1 MKFAKILF
9 NAAGIWGVILLL
21 PLYFIFD
28 LIGQQDPPPIT
39 HPAFFYGFVGLG
51 LAWQV
56 VFFIIARDPL
66 RYRPMMI
73 PSILEKI
80 GYGGAVVVLYAQGR
94 MHGQDLAF
102 GLADLL
108 FAALFAV
115 AFLQTARATAWRTA
129 TIDPG
134 SSS

>member
-9 NAAGIWGVILLL
+9 NVAGIWGVILLL

-66 RYRPMMI
+66 RFRPMMI
-73 PSILEKI
+73 PSIVEKI
-80 GYGGAVVVLYAQGR
+80 GYGGAVVVLYGQGR

-115 AFLQTARATAWRTA
+115 AFLRTARDTA
-129 TIDPG
+129 
-134 SSS
+134 

>member
-1 MKFAKILF
+1 MKFTKILF
-9 NAAGIWGVILLL
+9 NVAGIWGVILLL

-66 RYRPMMI
+66 RFRPLMI
-73 PSILEKI
+73 PSIMEKI
-80 GYGGAVVVLYAQGR
+80 GYGGAVVVLYGQGR

-115 AFLQTARATAWRTA
+115 AFLRTARDTA
-129 TIDPG
+129 
-134 SSS
+134 

>member
-9 NAAGIWGVILLL
+9 NVAGIWGVILLL

-39 HPAFFYGFVGLG
+39 HPAFFYGFAGLG

-56 VFFIIARDPL
+56 AFFIIARDPL
-66 RYRPMMI
+66 RFRPIMI
-73 PSILEKI
+73 PSILEKL

-102 GLADLL
+102 GLIDLL
-108 FAALFAV
+108 FATLFA
-115 AFLQTARATAWRTA
+115 AAYAMTGPSADR
-129 TIDPG
+129 PG
-134 SSS
+134 

>member
-1 MKFAKILF
+1 MKFAKIIFLV
-9 NAAGIWGVILLL
+9 AGIYGVVLLT

-28 LIGQQDPPPIT
+28 MIGTQDPPPIT
-39 HPAFFYGFVGLG
+39 HPAFFYGFAGLG

-56 VFFIIARDPL
+56 AFFIISRDPL
-66 RYRPMMI
+66 RFRPMMI

-94 MHGQDLAF
+94 MHPQDLAF
-102 GLADLL
+102 GCADLL

-115 AFLQTARATAWRTA
+115 AFLRLKR
-129 TIDPG
+129 DVR
-134 SSS
+134 